1 MLPLPHG
8 PALRPK
14 GVPNMSS
21 GLPLS
26 GGLSKT
32 DYIQAVDNFCLL
44 VVVGVMGPCFFPFY
58 NRDHK
63 EAEKIS

>member
-1 MLPLPHG
+1 MLPLPNG
-8 PALRPK
+8 PTLRPK
-14 GVPNMSS
+14 GTPNMSS
-21 GLPLS
+21 GLLLS

-32 DYIQAVDNFCLL
+32 DCIQTVDNFCLL
-44 VVVGVMGPCFFPFY
+44 GAVGVMGPCFFPFY